1 MLRLPWQ
8 AGQSAEQTSYV
19 RDMPVTLFTGAVVL
33 QVAQGILLP
42 TNSTQLGSHAGTPAR
57 TVIATPTHQSVHLDG
72 RLNEPAWTTAPP
84 ISDFYQSNP
93 HEGEPASQRTE
104 VRVLYDAGSL
114 YVGARMYE
122 SDPQRIRAVLARH
135 DDTGPSDNFTV
146 ALDTY
151 HDHQTAM
158 RFTVNPL
165 GVRSDELTQGDIG
178 FGDPTWD
185 PVWEA
190 DAEIDSLG
198 WSVEIRIP
206 LSQLRVPARKDQ
218 IWGIN
223 FHRSLAS
230 RQETD
235 DLVLTRRTDIGYVSR
250 FAHLTGLRGIRTP
263 RGIELRP
270 FAQSQLETHPIAP
283 EDPPIDTR
291 EINSTAGLDARL
303 ELGANVS
310 VDATIYPDF
319 GEVEQ
324 DPAELNLT
332 PYESFF
338 DERRPFFVEGA
349 QLFDFAGAG
358 GSVLTGGVSPFFYSR
373 RIGRQPSGFPDLLP
387 ALLLPADSMRGPAM
401 ELPKSAPILG
411 AARLAGRSGGTS
423 VGLLH
428 AEVGRAYGEVRAQAF
443 SGDSII
449 NLDYRDELEPRAH
462 YSAARVKQD
471 FRGGATTLGLLL
483 TQTHRDLRTPRLDSL
498 FRSHAYSGGLD
509 WQHRWSQN
517 RLSFSGYL
525 GGSYILGSAPAI
537 TETQLAPAR
546 YYQRPDQGHV
556 RVDSTRTSLIGAA
569 GEMRFGYQAPSGIF
583 TTLKGGWI
591 SPGFETND
599 IGFLSVADELSGSI
613 EVGWRQPRPSQRFRS
628 SGITLRLTESATS
641 WGTHLDRSAGISLSG
656 STQGGWSGSLGFS
669 YSFGGL
675 SKDATRGGPL
685 MLRGRKVA
693 VNYTGSSDPRGPL
706 SFVTY
711 ANIDGSKFGDR
722 SAGFGAYLNWRPR
735 ANLYFSL
742 GPTYSVS
749 KPVAHYTSTVTD
761 PLATATYGKR
771 YVFAELNQKILSL
784 VTRANVT
791 FTPAL
796 SLELYLQLFSSGA
809 TYSDFKELREPR
821 SFDFLRYGESGSE
834 IARDPIAG
842 GYRVDPDGSGPGASF
857 KLSNPDIALRSLRGT
872 AVLRWEYMP
881 GGTIF
886 LVWNQSRAGF
896 DPSGRFG
903 GFGDFP
909 DLFDEPSE
917 NIFLIK
923 MSYWLAR

>member
-1 MLRLPWQ
+1 M
-8 AGQSAEQTSYV
+8 
-19 RDMPVTLFTGAVVL
+19 TLFLGTVLL
-33 QVAQGILLP
+33 QVAQGLSLP
-42 TNSTQLGSHAGTPAR
+42 TDSMQLRSHIGGPTR
-57 TVIATPTHQSVHLDG
+57 TVVAAPRRESVHLDG
-72 RLNEPAWTTAPP
+72 RLNESAWTAATPV
-84 ISDFYQSNP
+84 SEFYQSNP
-93 HEGEPASQRTE
+93 DEGKPATQRTE
-104 VRVLYDAGSL
+104 VRILYDAGSL
-114 YVGARMYE
+114 YIGARMYE
-122 SDPQRIRAVLARH
+122 RDPNRIRAVLARH
-135 DDTGPSDNFTV
+135 DNTAPSDNFTV

-165 GVRSDELTQGDIG
+165 GVRSDELVQGDIG

-190 DAEIDSLG
+190 DAHIDSLG

-206 LSQLRVPARKDQ
+206 LSQLRVPARRDQ
-218 IWGIN
+218 VWGIN

-250 FAHLTGLRGIRTP
+250 FAHLTGLRGIRGA

-270 FAQSQLETHPIAP
+270 FARSQLESRPVAP
-283 EDPPIDTR
+283 EDPHLDAR
-291 EINSTAGLDARL
+291 QLKSSAGLDARL
-303 ELGANVS
+303 ELGANLS

-319 GEVEQ
+319 GEVEA

-349 QLFDFAGAG
+349 QVFDFAGAG
-358 GSVLTGGVSPFFYSR
+358 GSILSGGVSPFFYSR
-373 RIGRQPSGFPDLLP
+373 RIGRQPVLFPDLLP
-387 ALLLPADSMRGPAM
+387 ALLLPADSIRGPAIL
-401 ELPKSAPILG
+401 LPKSSPIFG

-428 AEVGRAYGEVRAQAF
+428 AEVGRAYGDVRLQAF
-443 SGDSII
+443 LGDSTI

-462 YSAARVKQD
+462 YSAARIKQD
-471 FRGGATTLGLLL
+471 LRGGATTLGLLL

-498 FRSHAYSGGLD
+498 FRGHAYSGGLD
-509 WQHRWSQN
+509 WQHRSSQN

-537 TETQLAPAR
+537 TQAQLAPAR
-546 YYQRPDQGHV
+546 YYQRPDQSHV
-556 RVDSTRTSLIGAA
+556 RVDSTRTRLIGAA
-569 GEMRFGYQAPSGIF
+569 GEMRLSYHAPTGIF
-583 TTLKGGWI
+583 TALKAGWI

-599 IGFLSVADELSGSI
+599 LGFLSLADELSGSV
-613 EVGWRQPRPSQRFRS
+613 EVGWRQPRPSQHFRS
-628 SGITLRLTESATS
+628 GGVTLRLTESATS
-641 WGTHLDRSAGISLSG
+641 WGTHLDRSAGLSISG

-693 VNYTGSSDPRGPL
+693 VNYSGSTDPRSSL
-706 SFVTY
+706 SLVTY
-711 ANIDGSKFGDR
+711 ANVDGSEFGDR
-722 SAGFGAYLNWRPR
+722 SGGLGAYLNWRPR

-742 GPTYSVS
+742 GPTYSES
-749 KPVAHYTSTVTD
+749 QPTAYYTTSVAD

-821 SFDFLRYGESGSE
+821 SFDFLRYGEPGSQIE
-834 IARDPIAG
+834 RDLIAG
-842 GYRVDPDGSGPGASF
+842 GYRVDPDGSGPGAPF
-857 KLSNPDIALRSLRGT
+857 GLSNPDIALRSLRGT

-896 DPSGRFG
+896 DPSGHFG
-903 GFGDFP
+903 GFGDYP
-909 DLFDEPSE
+909 DLLDEPAE
-917 NIFLIK
+917 NIFLLK
-923 MSYWLAR
+923 MSYWLSR